1 MSIHKLIIIFI
12 TILIPVSSHGQIF
25 KCLDESGNITYQQ
38 IKCLPEEDSK
48 TVKIQVSKV
57 PEPSKQ
63 KLLEDKRQSRQSN
76 SQVLDKPEEKPIDIA
91 AAKERVKFL
100 LLFPESA
107 KFGPSRII
115 SGPNGEV
122 VCGTVDAKTIGGG
135 VNKNKMF
142 AVSNTQLLLSPADS
156 RNKFV
161 EIGCIN

>member
-1 MSIHKLIIIFI
+1 MSIEKLIVIFI
-12 TILIPVSSHGQIF
+12 TIIIPVSSHGQIF

-38 IKCLPEEDSK
+38 IECLPEEDSK
-48 TVKIQVSKV
+48 TVEIQVRKV
-57 PEPSKQ
+57 PEPSEQ
-63 KLLEDKRQSRQSN
+63 ELLEAKRQSRQST

-91 AAKERVKFL
+91 AAKERVKLL

-107 KFGPSRII
+107 KFGTSRII
-115 SGPNGEV
+115 SGPKGKV

-135 VNKNKMF
+135 VEKNKMF
-142 AVSNTQLLLSPADS
+142 AVSNTQLLLTPAHS